1 MIKGKTVTAVIL
13 VAGNSTRY
21 GQNRNKNFEIIH
33 GKTVMSY
40 SLRAFHENSYIDHII
55 IGAKKEEIPVIQDII
70 QKEQLTK
77 PIVIVEGGNSR
88 QQTVY
93 HCIQKTE
100 ADIVVI
106 HDGARPAIKQE
117 YINKCIEAM
126 KNYKGATI
134 GVPSKDTIK
143 ITDENNVVVQSTQ
156 RSNTWIVQT
165 PQCFDRKTLLEL
177 HKKYETEKVTDDC
190 MLLEKNQDKVKIL
203 EGDYTNIKITTY
215 EDIKIISGFLHK
227 SLAKYK

>member
-1 MIKGKTVTAVIL
+1 MVEEKTVTAVIL
-13 VAGNSTRY
+13 VAGNSARY
-21 GQNRNKNFEIIH
+21 GQNRNKNFEKIQ
-33 GKTVMSY
+33 GKPVMLY
-40 SLRAFHENSYIDHII
+40 SLEEFHKNRYIDNII
-55 IGAKKEEIPVIQDII
+55 IGAKEEEIPII
-70 QKEQLTK
+70 KNILQKEQCTK
-77 PIVIVEGGNSR
+77 PIDIIVGGNSR

-93 HCIQKTE
+93 HCIQQTE

-117 YINKCIEAM
+117 YINQCIESM
-126 KNYKGATI
+126 KEFEGATV

-165 PQCFDRKTLLEL
+165 PQCFERKILLDMHE
-177 HKKYETEKVTDDC
+177 KYKQEEMTDDC
-190 MLLEKNQDKVKIL
+190 MLLEKNKNKVKIL

-215 EDIKIISGFLHK
+215 EDLEIMKKIIRK
-227 SLAKYK
+227 LAK